1 MGFSISSQEGGHILI
16 VTIDEHYEMVNEVIE
31 LSKETVAHL
40 DRGPDGVIVII
51 DARAVQIKDLNSL
64 MLSAQNMKRPEVK
77 ASQNHPRA
85 LKSFSVINNKIVTLA
100 MKGMNSA
107 TFGFIQTTMFETV
120 EEAVAQAHI
129 ELAAYRV
136 R

>member
-16 VTIDEHYEMVNEVIE
+16 VTIDEQYDMVNEVIE
-31 LSKETVAHL
+31 LSKEVVAHL
-40 DRGPDGVIVII
+40 DAGPDGTIVII
-51 DARAVQIKDLNSL
+51 DGRAVQIKDLNSL
-64 MLSAQNMKRPEVK
+64 LMGAQNMSRPEVK
-77 ASQNHPRA
+77 ASRNHPKQ
-85 LKSFSVINNKIVTLA
+85 LKSFSVINNKIVTAA

-107 TFGFIQTTMFETV
+107 TFGYIQTTMFDTV
-120 EEAVAQAHI
+120 EAAVAQAHI

>member
-1 MGFSISSQEGGHILI
+1 MGFSISSQEDGHILI
-16 VTIDEHYEMVNEVIE
+16 VTLDDQYDMVNDIIN
-31 LSKETVAHL
+31 LSVETVAHL
-40 DRGPDGVIVII
+40 DEGPDGTIVII

-77 ASQNHPRA
+77 ASQNHPRV
-85 LKSFSVINNKIVTLA
+85 LKSYSVINNKIVTLA

-107 TFGFIQTTMFETV
+107 TFGYFQTTMFETV
-120 EEAVAQAHI
+120 EEAVAQAQTEI
-129 ELAAYRV
+129 AAYRV